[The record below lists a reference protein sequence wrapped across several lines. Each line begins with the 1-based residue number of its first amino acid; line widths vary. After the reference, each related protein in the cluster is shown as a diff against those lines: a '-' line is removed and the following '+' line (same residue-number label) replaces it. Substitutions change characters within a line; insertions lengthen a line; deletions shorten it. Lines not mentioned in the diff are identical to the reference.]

1 MTQGVKKEKLIV
13 FMIGRKKSNRLA
25 NSQTLFVRKYEGMQ
39 IGAMRTALAG
49 AERSRRN
56 ARRSTAWR
64 VGHKPAVQVD

>member
-49 AERSRRN
+49 AEMSRHH
-56 ARRSTAWR
+56 ARRTTAWR
-64 VGHKPAVQVD
+64 VGPEPAVQVG